1 MQHFLARTTFLLLL
15 LCAGLS
21 AQSVPP
27 LISAS
32 ADPSQVSFELMTWP
46 ELKRAIHEQGKT
58 TALLYN
64 GGTEQRG
71 PQNVSGGHT
80 LIARATAVAIAQKL
94 GNAIVA
100 PVLPFSLNRA
110 SAELPGTIGIS
121 SAVFAQVNE
130 EVVDQ
135 LIGNGFQNVV
145 LLGDHGGGQK
155 ELADVAKKLNAKYAP
170 QKIHV
175 YYCSDV
181 YEKANRTFDAWLTEH
196 GYPTSTHAGIE
207 DTSEMLYLE
216 GDQKY
221 VRHDLIATA
230 IGDAP
235 RKPGTPPD
243 PNAKR
248 VRNGISGDARRST
261 AELGKQFIDI
271 KVKLAVEQ
279 IQGLLASGG
288 TTPQPSGF

>member
-1 MQHFLARTTFLLLL
+1 MPHLLVRSTFLPLL

-21 AQSVPP
+21 AQSAPP

-32 ADPSQVSFELMTWP
+32 SDPSQISFELMTWP

-58 TALLYN
+58 TVLLFN

-71 PQNVSGGHT
+71 PQNVAGGHT

-110 SAELPGTIGIS
+110 SAEVPGTIGIS
-121 SAVFAQVNE
+121 SAAFSQINE
-130 EVVDQ
+130 EVAEQ

-155 ELADVAKKLNAKYAP
+155 ELAEVAKKLDAKYAP

-181 YEKANRTFDAWLTEH
+181 YEKANKTFDAWLTEH
-196 GYPTSTHAGIE
+196 GYPISSHAGIE

-230 IGDAP
+230 LGDAP

-243 PNAKR
+243 PTVKR

-288 TTPQPSGF
+288 ATPQPSNF